1 MLSAARC
8 KNYKSNFCR
17 KVSLRGGTIMFN
29 GGMGNMQGMM
39 KKVQKLQAD
48 MAKMQEELK
57 LRTIET
63 TVGGGAV
70 TVVVSGKKEV
80 VSVKIDPSAVDP
92 EDVEMLEDLL
102 VAAVNEG
109 MRKID
114 EMTEAEMG
122 KLTGG
127 MKMPGMF

>member
-1 MLSAARC
+1 
-8 KNYKSNFCR
+8 
-17 KVSLRGGTIMFN
+17 MFN

-57 LRTIET
+57 LRTVET

-70 TVVVSGKKEV
+70 NVVVSGKKEL
-80 VSVKIDPSAVDP
+80 VSVKIDPKAVDP

-109 MRKID
+109 MRKVD
-114 EMTEAEMG
+114 EMTEQEMG

>member
-1 MLSAARC
+1 
-8 KNYKSNFCR
+8 
-17 KVSLRGGTIMFN
+17 MFN

-92 EDVEMLEDLL
+92 VSY
-102 VAAVNEG
+102 
-109 MRKID
+109 
-114 EMTEAEMG
+114 TH
-122 KLTGG
+122 LTL
-127 MKMPGMF
+127 PTIA

>member
-1 MLSAARC
+1 MQRQMEEAQKELEEKEVEAA
-8 KNYKSNFCR
+8 
-17 KVSLRGGTIMFN
+17 
-29 GGMGNMQGMM
+29 
-39 KKVQKLQAD
+39 A
-48 MAKMQEELK
+48 
-57 LRTIET
+57 
-63 TVGGGAV
+63 GGGAV
-70 TVVVSGKKEV
+70 KVKVSGKKEIV
-80 VSVKIDPSAVDP
+80 AVTIDPEVVDP

>member
-1 MLSAARC
+1 
-8 KNYKSNFCR
+8 
-17 KVSLRGGTIMFN
+17 MFN

-92 EDVEMLEDLL
+92 EDVEMLQDL
-102 VAAVNEG
+102 VISAINEAVNQVESTTETE
-109 MRKID
+109 MSKI
-114 EMTEAEMG
+114 
-122 KLTGG
+122 TGG
-127 MKMPGMF
+127 VSLPGLF